1 MASMDPPSN
10 KSRLPGL
17 SKSRYCAGLQ
27 CHRLLYT
34 KVHDSDAIPEPD
46 KFTQYL
52 FDQGTAAGEL
62 ATNFFPD
69 GTEIPAFPI
78 DESIQKT
85 KAALEN
91 EAEHIFEAAFNYDN
105 IHVKVDILRSLGN
118 NKFDIIE
125 VKSGTSVKDVHLD
138 DLAIQK
144 YVLEGNGMEV
154 SSTIL
159 MHMNKE
165 YRHPD
170 GELFVLSDQTK
181 KVEKRMPDVSQNLE
195 KIRNMLSQDGP
206 PETEIGPQCKKP
218 YECGLMEQC
227 WNHIPEMSI
236 FNIPSFRGKWDYYNQ
251 GIILLEDVPEDFI
264 GTPSQMPFIHSF
276 RSGKPHIDKNGLQ
289 NMMDKLEGPI
299 YFMDFETLQ
308 LAAPKYN
315 GTKPWQQ
322 HTIQWSVHI
331 LENGNLEHHEFI
343 HTEDSDPRE
352 PFIQSLLEVLGDSGS
367 IVVYSA
373 SFEGGRLKEI
383 AEAFPQYQARIDNI
397 RARLWDQLVVFRK
410 YYCDSKFKG
419 SNSIKNVLP
428 VLVPSLSYGALE
440 VQEGGAAMVEYAR
453 MIALPDGDEKE
464 IIKNN
469 LLKYCKLDT
478 LAMVEIHKFLLA
490 ILNH

>member
-1 MASMDPPSN
+1 MPDT
-10 KSRLPGL
+10 KLPGL

-34 KVHDSDAIPEPD
+34 KAHDPDSIPEPD
-46 KFTQYL
+46 AFTQYL
-52 FDQGTAAGEL
+52 FDQGTATGEL
-62 ATNFFPD
+62 ATNFFPG
-69 GTEIPAFPI
+69 GTVIPAFPI

-85 KAALEN
+85 QEALEN
-91 EAEHIFEAAFNYDN
+91 EAEHIFEAAFNFEN
-105 IHVKVDILRSLGN
+105 IHVKVDVLRNLGD

-138 DLAIQK
+138 DLTIQK

-154 SSTIL
+154 NSTIL

-165 YRHPD
+165 YRHPG
-170 GELFVLSDQTK
+170 GELFVLSDQTE
-181 KVEKRMPDVSQNLE
+181 KVNKRMLQVSDNLE
-195 KIRNMLSQDGP
+195 KMRNMLSRDKP
-206 PETEIGPQCKKP
+206 PESRIGPQCKKP
-218 YECGLMEQC
+218 YDCALRPQC
-227 WNHIPEMSI
+227 WQHIPEMSI
-236 FNIPSFRGKWDYYNQ
+236 FNIPGFRGKWDYYNQ
-251 GIILLEDVPEDFI
+251 GIILLEDVPEDFM
-264 GTPSQMPFIHSF
+264 GTPSQMPFIYSF
-276 RSGKPHIDKNGLQ
+276 RNGKPHIDEKGLQ
-289 NMMDKLEGPI
+289 DMLDELQEPI

-322 HTIQWSVHI
+322 HTIQWSVHV
-331 LENGNLEHHEFI
+331 LQGEELRHHEFI

-352 PFIQSLLEVLGDSGS
+352 LFIQSLLEVLGDSGS

-383 AEAFPQYQARIDNI
+383 AEAFPRYQEQIDNVLS
-397 RARLWDQLVVFRK
+397 RLWDQLVVFRK

-428 VLVPSLSYGALE
+428 VLVPKLSYKNLE

-453 MIALPDGDEKE
+453 MIALPDGEEKE
-464 IIKNN
+464 VIKHN
-469 LLKYCKLDT
+469 LLEYCKLDT
-478 LAMVEIHKFLLA
+478 LAMVEINKVLT
-490 ILNH
+490 N